1 MFEHEQE
8 TVQELLSDND
18 EFRRLFEK
26 HQDLHKQVHEA
37 EIGAAPMDDLSLV
50 RLKKEKLLAKDRMA
64 RIMSTYQ
71 AERA

>member
-26 HQDLHKQVHEA
+26 HQDLHKQVRAA

>member
-71 AERA
+71 TERA

>member
-1 MFEHEQE
+1 MFEHEKE

-26 HQDLHKQVHEA
+26 HQDLHKQVHQA

>member
-37 EIGAAPMDDLSLV
+37 EIGEAPMDDLSLV

-64 RIMSTYQ
+64 RILSTYQ

>member
-8 TVQELLSDND
+8 VVQELLSDND

-37 EIGAAPMDDLSLV
+37 ELGAAPMDDLSLV

-64 RIMSTYQ
+64 RILNTYQ

>member
-1 MFEHEQE
+1 MFEHEQDV
-8 TVQELLSDND
+8 VQELLSDND

-64 RIMSTYQ
+64 RILSTHQ

>member
-64 RIMSTYQ
+64 RILTTYQ

>member
-64 RIMSTYQ
+64 RILTPYQ

>member
-64 RIMSTYQ
+64 RILTTYQ
-71 AERA
+71 TERA

>member
-1 MFEHEQE
+1 MFEHQQE

-64 RIMSTYQ
+64 RILSTYQ